1 MALFMYCH
9 NKTNVQ
15 LAGVYSWLLVI
26 IIKSQYSVF
35 PFIRSHSGPSYE
47 FYTTKHINAI
57 KEAIMVVI
65 REVEKHFPG
74 NDDFNMSDY
83 LVLA

>member
-1 MALFMYCH
+1 MH
-9 NKTNVQ
+9 
-15 LAGVYSWLLVI
+15 
-26 IIKSQYSVF
+26 SVF
-35 PFIRSHSGPSYE
+35 PFIRSHSGPSNE

-65 REVEKHFPG
+65 RAVGKHFPG

-83 LVLA
+83 LVLP